1 MARKAE
7 ETTTESLNPNLY
19 NPGTCLNLK
28 EIARPIEHHIDE
40 FDKVFSQSIKS
51 KIGLV
56 DLVTKYILRQ
66 KGKKVRPIL
75 VLLSAELCGGVN
87 PKTHRGAALVE
98 ILHTAT
104 LIHDDVVD
112 DADTRRGIAS
122 INAVWKNKIAV
133 LMGDYLLAKGLL
145 LSLDHDDFRFLK
157 ITSTS
162 VRRMSE
168 GEIHQ
173 IQKSR
178 QLDMDE
184 ETYLKIIGD
193 KTASLLSTCCEIGAA
208 SSSDD
213 PEKHRMLREYGE
225 NVGLAFQIR
234 DDLLDYVGRKS
245 ITGKP
250 TGLDLT
256 EKKLTLPLIHA
267 FTKSPKKEGK
277 AILSM
282 IKSGGKK
289 LKVSEIVEFVTHYD
303 GLEYAAIRAVHY
315 AKEAKATIA
324 TFPDSQSK
332 RSLLAFADFVVER
345 EK

>member
-1 MARKAE
+1 MD
-7 ETTTESLNPNLY
+7 
-19 NPGTCLNLK
+19 LK
-28 EIARPIEHHIDE
+28 EIARPIEAHIDT
-40 FDKVFSQSIKS
+40 FDNVFGQSIKS

-56 DLVTKYILRQ
+56 DLVTKYIVRQ

-75 VLLSAELCGGVN
+75 VLLSAELCGGIN
-87 PKTHRGAALVE
+87 AKTHRGAALVE

-145 LSLDHDDFRFLK
+145 LSLDHDDFKFLK
-157 ITSTS
+157 ITSS
-162 VRRMSE
+162 AVRRMSE

-184 ETYLKIIGD
+184 DTYLKIIGD
-193 KTASLLSTCCEIGAA
+193 KTASLLSTCCEIGAT

-213 PEKHRMLREYGE
+213 TEKHRLLRDYGE
-225 NVGLAFQIR
+225 NVGMAFQIR

-250 TGLDLT
+250 TGLDLS

-267 FTKSPKKEGK
+267 IANAPKKEGK
-277 AILSM
+277 EILSS

-289 LKVSEIVEFVTHYD
+289 MKVREIVEFVTRYG
-303 GLEYAAIRAVHY
+303 GLEYAATRAAHY
-315 AKEAKATIA
+315 SAGAKDNISQFTDSPAKH
-324 TFPDSQSK
+324 
-332 RSLLAFADFVVER
+332 SLLAFADFVVQR

>member
-1 MARKAE
+1 MD
-7 ETTTESLNPNLY
+7 
-19 NPGTCLNLK
+19 LK
-28 EIARPIEHHIDE
+28 EISQPVQRHLEA
-40 FDKVFSQSIKS
+40 FDRVFRESIRS

-56 DLVTKYILRQ
+56 ELITKYIVRQ

-75 VLLSAELCGGVN
+75 VLLSADLCGGISER
-87 PKTHRGAALVE
+87 TYRGASLVE

-104 LIHDDVVD
+104 LIHDDVID
-112 DADTRRGIAS
+112 EADTRRGFAS

-133 LMGDYLLAKGLL
+133 LMGDYLLSRGLL
-145 LSLDHDDFRFLK
+145 LSLENDDFQFLK

-178 QLDMDE
+178 KLDMDE
-184 ETYLKIIGD
+184 DTYLKIIGD
-193 KTASLLSTCCEIGAA
+193 KTASLLSTCCEIGATSA
-208 SSSDD
+208 TEDV
-213 PEKHRMLREYGE
+213 EKQRLMREYGE

-234 DDLLDYVGRKS
+234 DDVLDYIGRKS

-250 TGLDLT
+250 TGLDLS

-267 FTKSPKKEGK
+267 FTRAPTNEGRD
-277 AILSM
+277 ILSM
-282 IKSGGKK
+282 IKNGGKK
-289 LKVSEIVEFVTHYD
+289 MKVRNVIEFVTEYG
-303 GLEYAAIRAVHY
+303 GLDYAAGRASY
-315 AKEAKATIA
+315 FASRAKEKIA
-324 TFPDSQSK
+324 RFPDSPSK
-332 RSLLAFADFVVER
+332 DSLIAFANFVVER